1 MLQANTGVHTTNK
14 ITIKQRVVIS
24 YLLAVSCMRVG
35 LQVIH
40 VGSRLEY
47 LANGDLS
54 CEVKVRARCPGSAGC
69 SVRSATERSRKFRGA

>member
-1 MLQANTGVHTTNK
+1 MLQANTGVHK
-14 ITIKQRVVIS
+14 ITVKQRVVIS

-47 LANGDLS
+47 
-54 CEVKVRARCPGSAGC
+54 
-69 SVRSATERSRKFRGA
+69 